1 MSGQDIPA
9 INNVIATKFQKI
21 ETDLSSKGG
30 IGELFQRLLTGIE
43 KEFDVPFVWLSIIRR
58 PETESLLGLLM
69 KSNFLR
75 DRLNI
80 IDPVPFLE
88 IVPDDAHPLLANG
101 DLKPFFRLMPPARK
115 YFVRSIAVSP
125 LFLHDRLIGSINHGD
140 ATPGRYHPEM
150 DTALLGRL
158 ARSVSERL
166 GRFLPAL

>member
-1 MSGQDIPA
+1 MSGQDVPA
-9 INNVIATKFQKI
+9 INNALAAKFRKI
-21 ETDLSSKGG
+21 EADLFSEGG
-30 IGELFQRLLTGIE
+30 IGELFERLLTGIE
-43 KEFDVPFVWLSIIRR
+43 TEFDVPFVWLSVVQR
-58 PETESLLGLLM
+58 PETETLIGLLGE
-69 KSNFLR
+69 SDFLN

-80 IDPVPFLE
+80 IQPAPFLE

-125 LFLHDRLIGSINHGD
+125 LFLHGRLIGSINHGD
-140 ATPGRYHPEM
+140 ASPGRYHPEM

-166 GRFLPAL
+166 SRFLPNL